1 MKTLA
6 GGGLLLAAAAALAQ
20 EDAVVITATRVPQ
33 PSLEVPASVDR
44 LYADEIREGR
54 PQVNLSESLGRV
66 PSIVVQNRQ
75 NYAQDLQIS
84 SRGFGARATF
94 GVRGIRLIA
103 DGIPATMPDGQGQ
116 ASTFALGSA
125 ERIEVLRG
133 PFSALYGN
141 AAGGVIVVD
150 TADGPTAPTATAGLH
165 AGSYDTWKAAVGFGG
180 QFGRLNAIG
189 DLSRFDTEGYRDHS
203 AATRDQLNAKF
214 KVENLT
220 LVVNSLRQPDSQDPG
235 GLNRAALEAN
245 PQQAGPNAIPFNT
258 RKSVN
263 QDQAGLRLQQRL
275 GGTSSLEA
283 MVYAGQRDVL
293 QFLGFRGDFGLSS
306 GGVVDLDRNYG
317 GGALRFFTGET
328 FRIAAGVEYE
338 RMDERRKGFVND
350 FGTVGAL
357 RRDADDVVESTDF
370 FAQAEWRIAERWS
383 AHAGVRT
390 SRVEFRSTD
399 YFIAGANPDD
409 SGERTYSETTPV
421 AGLLYRHSKT
431 LSLYGSVGRGF
442 ETPTFAELAHT
453 NPPASGLNFALEAA
467 RSKHAELGAKA
478 FFPRLARVNAALF
491 AIDTEDE
498 IVVDVNAGG
507 RTTFKNAARTERR
520 GFELGLETVMP
531 GPWGAQFAYTYLD
544 ATFREGFTS
553 TVMGSPV
560 TVPPGNMLPG
570 VPKSQAYAQLS
581 YRQPRFYTYLE
592 ALYRSRVPVDDV
604 NSEFADAYSVFNL
617 VAGLVQQG
625 TGWRVTEYVRLDNLA
640 DRDYVGSV
648 IVNEANRRFY
658 EPAPGRSISAGI
670 QASVQF

>member
-1 MKTLA
+1 MKKIL
-6 GGGLLLAAAAALAQ
+6 GGGLLLVATAAAAQ
-20 EDAVVITATRVPQ
+20 EDTVVITATRVPQ

-44 LYADEIREGR
+44 IYADEIREGR
-54 PQVNLSESLGRV
+54 MQVNLSESLGRV
-66 PSIVVQNRQ
+66 PGIVVQNRQ
-75 NYAQDLQIS
+75 NSAQDLQIS

-141 AAGGVIVVD
+141 AAGGVIAVD
-150 TADGPTAPTATAGLH
+150 TADGPTAPTVAAGLY
-165 AGSYDTWKAAVGFGG
+165 AGSYDTWKAAIGFGG

-189 DLSRFDTEGYRDHS
+189 DLSRFDTEGYREHS
-203 AATRDQLNAKF
+203 AATRDQLNAKL
-214 KVENLT
+214 KVGNLT
-220 LVVNSLRQPDSQDPG
+220 LVANSLRQPDSQDPG
-235 GLNRAALEAN
+235 GLDRAALEAD
-245 PQQAGPNAIPFNT
+245 PEQAGPNAIPFNT
-258 RKSVN
+258 RKTVN
-263 QDQAGLRLQQRL
+263 QDQAGLRLQQPL

-283 MVYAGQRDVL
+283 VVYAGQRDVL

-350 FGTVGAL
+350 FGVIGAL
-357 RRDADDVVESTDF
+357 RRDEDDVVESTDF
-370 FAQAEWRIAERWS
+370 FAQAEWRFAERWS
-383 AHAGVRT
+383 AHGGVRT

-399 YFIAGANPDD
+399 YFIVGANPDD

-421 AGLLYRHSKT
+421 AGLLYRYSKT
-431 LSLYGSVGRGF
+431 LSLYGNVGRGF
-442 ETPTFAELAHT
+442 ETPTFAELAHR
-453 NPPASGLNFALEAA
+453 NPPATGLNFALEAA
-467 RSKHAELGAKA
+467 RSKHAELGVKA
-478 FFPRLARVNAALF
+478 LFPRLARVNAALF

-507 RTTFKNAARTERR
+507 RTTFKNAAGTERR
-520 GFELGLETVMP
+520 GFELGMETVMP

-544 ATFREGFTS
+544 ATFKEGFTS

-560 TVPPGNMLPG
+560 TVPQGNMLPG

-604 NSEFADAYSVFNL
+604 NSEFADAYAVFNL

-625 TGWRVTEYVRLDNLA
+625 TGWRITEYVRLDNLA

-658 EPAPGRSISAGI
+658 EPAPGRNITAGI